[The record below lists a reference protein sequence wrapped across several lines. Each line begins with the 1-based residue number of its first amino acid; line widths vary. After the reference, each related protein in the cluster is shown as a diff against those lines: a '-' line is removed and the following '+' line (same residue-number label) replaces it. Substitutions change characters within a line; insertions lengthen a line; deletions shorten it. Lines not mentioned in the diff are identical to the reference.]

1 MAATGCLLCLT
12 AMDESADKV
21 GKAPLDWL
29 DPDLDFWPEA
39 EISMNSF
46 SWLEQG
52 EAQRGDVEEDKAD
65 FIEPEALTNAGNQ
78 ANGKGLQRHQVG
90 ETSTSRSSLF
100 ASGP

>member
-1 MAATGCLLCLT
+1 
-12 AMDESADKV
+12 MDESTDKV

-65 FIEPEALTNAGNQ
+65 VIEPEALTNAGNQ
-78 ANGKGLQRHQVG
+78 ANGKGLHRHQVG

-100 ASGP
+100 ASDP